1 MRTERTMTMSHLKTN
16 KPRFGPLRTAAVLV
30 GLVTLFAAQAAPSLD
45 ALLKDLAVFQNGGT
59 EEVFHAFRAYV
70 RAHRDGAAERESLET
85 KLDDFLAGEATP
97 AGKMAVCRELR
108 YIGTDLSVPVL
119 AGLLVTA
126 ETTDAARYALEK
138 IPGPAAD
145 KALIGALAKTSGSI
159 RLGIISS
166 LGGRKS
172 QSAMPDLAELVLM
185 GDGATAG
192 AAAAALGAVGGPNA
206 TKALA
211 NLLGVTYGEVK
222 SCVASA
228 LLLCG
233 EEFLKQKDVIA
244 AAAAFNKVYSSRISE
259 PIRLAAFKGKVRASG
274 GAAAGEVLAALT
286 GRAIGLREAALDLIP
301 EVFGPDSIGRA
312 TALFPNLA
320 PAEKIRFLSVL
331 RGYPKDAALPVIR
344 AAAEGP
350 DVPVRVEALKALE
363 KTGDGSVVGFL
374 AERAARARGQE
385 QLTARTSLW
394 GMKGADV
401 DQAVLGLLAAASDD
415 ALKAEA
421 VRAVGERSIGSGK
434 GALVSIIRSG
444 PAALRLEAVRGL
456 KGLAGPEDLSTL
468 LPFLLS
474 LEDETEQEEMQ
485 NLIAGVALTVVRTD
499 ARADAVKSRLAVTT
513 DVKARG
519 SLLRVLG
526 KIGEDSGL
534 PLIRKA
540 LAEGNPDLVD
550 AAVRAFCDWPTAAA
564 KDDVMA
570 VARTSANSVHKVLA
584 LQAFIRMVDL
594 DRYRNPAAAAAD
606 LENALKFASRPE
618 ERKLVLG
625 VLPRFACPEAR
636 ALAESLLNDPEI
648 KAEAAIAAARIKER
662 LGAST

>member
-1 MRTERTMTMSHLKTN
+1 MRTKRTITMSNLKMN
-16 KPRFGPLRTAAVLV
+16 KPGSGVLRTAALLA
-30 GLVTLFAAQAAPSLD
+30 GLFCLIAAQAAPSLD

-59 EEVFHAFRAYV
+59 EEVLHAFRAYV
-70 RAHRDGAAERESLET
+70 RAHRDGAEERESLET
-85 KLDDFLAGEATP
+85 KLDAFLAGEATP

-108 YIGTDLSVPVL
+108 TIGTERSVPVL
-119 AGLLVTA
+119 AGLLAAA

-145 KALIGALAKTSGSI
+145 KALIEALVKTSGSI
-159 RLGIISS
+159 KLGIIQS

-172 QSAMPDLAELVLM
+172 QSAVPDLAELVLM

-192 AAAAALGAVGGPNA
+192 AAAAALGAVGGSDA
-206 TKALA
+206 SKALF
-211 NLLGVTYGEVK
+211 NLLGVASGEVK
-222 SCVASA
+222 SRTASS

-233 EEFLKQKDVIA
+233 EELLKNKDTKA
-244 AAAAFNKVYSSRISE
+244 AAAIYDRVFGSKVSE
-259 PIRLAAFKGKVRASG
+259 PIRKAAFKGKVRASG
-274 GAAAGEVLAALT
+274 GAAEEAVLAALG
-286 GRAIGLREAALDLIP
+286 GRDGSLREAALDMIP
-301 EVFGPDSIGRA
+301 EVFGPESIGRA
-312 TALFPNLA
+312 TALFPKFSAAEQIRYLSILA
-320 PAEKIRFLSVL
+320 DF
-331 RGYPKDAALPVIR
+331 PKETALPVIK
-344 AAAEGP
+344 AATDSP
-350 DVPVRVEALKALE
+350 DASVRVEALRALE
-363 KTGDGSVVGFL
+363 KIGDGSVVGLL
-374 AERAARARGQE
+374 AERAARARGPE
-385 QLTARTSLW
+385 QLAARTSLW

-401 DQAVLGLLAAASDD
+401 DQAVLGLLAAASDE
-415 ALKAEA
+415 AVKAAA
-421 VRAVGERSIGSGK
+421 VRAVGERSIGAGK
-434 GALVSIIRSG
+434 DALVSIVRSG
-444 PAALRLEAVRGL
+444 PAALRLEAIRGL
-456 KGLAGPEDLSTL
+456 KGLAGPEDVSALLVL
-468 LPFLLS
+468 LPG
-474 LEDETEQEEMQ
+474 LEDEAEQEEMQ
-485 NLIAGVALTVVRTD
+485 NLIAGVALTIVRPN
-499 ARADAVKSRLAVTT
+499 ARADAVKTLLAVTT
-513 DVKARG
+513 DLKARG
-519 SLLRVLG
+519 SLIRVLG
-526 KIGEDSGL
+526 KIGDDSGL

-636 ALAESLLNDPEI
+636 AIAESLLNDPEV

-662 LGAST
+662 LGG